1 MASNIGVIVDAN
13 SAITDSSD
21 TLIANV
27 GPVISIALGTAD
39 AGDTLV
45 ANVAIGSTISVSS
58 TTTDAPDILAASV
71 SPSIAASSAN
81 TDGADSLNAQASPVI
96 GISGATTDAPDVL
109 SASVSTSPV
118 AFSGA
123 LQESAD
129 ILVSYVIVP
138 SSNNGDAGEDWK
150 YERTWDKKKRA
161 RQIIKELIE
170 QPEIREIVPPVIA
183 AEIRGA
189 IQAPKIDWEAFY
201 ADMGKVQKLFDIAK
215 AKNDEDEEEEA
226 LLMLL

>member
-1 MASNIGVIVDAN
+1 
-13 SAITDSSD
+13 
-21 TLIANV
+21 
-27 GPVISIALGTAD
+27 
-39 AGDTLV
+39 V
-45 ANVAIGSTISVSS
+45 ANVSIGGTISVSS
-58 TTTDAPDILAASV
+58 ITIDAPDILAASV
-71 SPSIAASSAN
+71 SPSIDASGAT
-81 TDGADSLNAQASPVI
+81 TDSPDSLNAQVSPVI
-96 GISGATTDAPDVL
+96 GASGATTDAPDVL
-109 SASVSTSPV
+109 AASVSTSPV

-123 LQESAD
+123 LQESSD

-138 SSNNGDAGEDWK
+138 SSNHGDAGEDWK
-150 YERTWDKKKRA
+150 YERTWNKKKRA

-215 AKNDEDEEEEA
+215 AKNDEEEEEEA

>member
-1 MASNIGVIVDAN
+1 
-13 SAITDSSD
+13 
-21 TLIANV
+21 
-27 GPVISIALGTAD
+27 
-39 AGDTLV
+39 
-45 ANVAIGSTISVSS
+45 
-58 TTTDAPDILAASV
+58 
-71 SPSIAASSAN
+71 
-81 TDGADSLNAQASPVI
+81 
-96 GISGATTDAPDVL
+96 VL
-109 SASVSTSPV
+109 TASVSTSPV

-138 SSNNGDAGEDWK
+138 SSNHGDAGEDWK
-150 YERTWDKKKRA
+150 YERTWNKKKRA

-170 QPEIREIVPPVIA
+170 QPEIRDIVPQVIA

-189 IQAPKIDWEAFY
+189 IQAPKIDWESFY

-215 AKNDEDEEEEA
+215 AKNDEEEEEEA